1 MSLASLTAAFP
12 VTETVTSDSADR
24 GAPEPLAGL
33 FRQLAGTTFAHGFL
47 RFHTPESAAESA
59 ASCARLIDGFEG
71 SFHPFAFDW
80 LGREV
85 ALDVRAGETRR
96 LVIVVD
102 PGGGEYLGTECD
114 LDEWHEVVAGED
126 DALAFS
132 FYEEWR
138 AAVPSA
144 GALRRDQ
151 AVGYKVPLFLGG
163 EDEVE
168 NLHLVDREVYFELCT
183 QAALQ
188 VRDLP
193 PGTPISEV
201 TSAFGQ

>member
-1 MSLASLTAAFP
+1 MSLASLIAAFP
-12 VTETVTSDSADR
+12 VTGTITSDAVDR
-24 GAPEPLAGL
+24 GVPEPLTGL
-33 FRQLAGTTFAHGFL
+33 FQQMAGTTLSHGFL
-47 RFHTPESAAESA
+47 RFHTPESAAKSA
-59 ASCARLIDGFEG
+59 AACARLIDGFEG

-85 ALDVRAGETRR
+85 ALDIRVGETRR

-114 LDEWHEVVAGED
+114 LDEWHEVVAGEE

-138 AAVPSA
+138 AADPSA
-144 GALRRDQ
+144 GALSRDQ
-151 AVGYKVPLFLGG
+151 AVGYKVPLFLAG

-193 PGTPISEV
+193 PGTRISEV
-201 TSAFGQ
+201 ASTFGQ